1 MPTRRRWKR
10 PRPNSPPPAS
20 SRLRCARAEGA
31 AGSGRAGRACLR
43 KGRKQRK
50 GERQEHPSL
59 GVRFRLRF
67 RRLSRRGVCI
77 GSKRK
82 ISPACGR
89 RGTHTGGNG
98 PTTCA
103 GRPAVR
109 GGEKGG
115 VGGGED

>member
-82 ISPACGR
+82 LSPAR
-89 RGTHTGGNG
+89 SEEHTSELQSIM
-98 PTTCA
+98 
-103 GRPAVR
+103 RLSYAVFCLKKKNR
-109 GGEKGG
+109 HFK
-115 VGGGED
+115 DNKT